1 VNEPTPASL
10 GDTPDWLP
18 EQGQQ
23 RASAVPGFDPE
34 ETLSTLRAAR
44 DADAYAPSP
53 ARSRGEPLAATGEE
67 PSPATDTK
75 PLRLPDGPGHRTIV
89 VLDVEESTQRGNP
102 DKGELRRSLYG
113 LTERALQAAGIA
125 GKHLEPK
132 ADRGDG
138 VMILIRPHDEVP
150 KTLVLDR
157 LIPVLTALLIEHN
170 ASVTRPQLRLRLRAV
185 VHAGEIHKDAN
196 GFYGD
201 DIDTAFRLLRA
212 PGLKKA
218 LKQAA
223 ATPLILVVS
232 EEIFHGIVEQG
243 YLADALFRPL
253 DRGVR
258 VGRRERRGWVHV
270 PVPLTPGRPQRAA
283 RRSAVPTGTAGKLPE
298 VMAHYL
304 DKPGCGPLPP
314 GYRYSP
320 AR

>member
-1 VNEPTPASL
+1 MNKPTPARL
-10 GDTPDWLP
+10 GDMPDWLP
-18 EQGQQ
+18 EQGQR
-23 RASAVPGFDPE
+23 RASPVPGLDPE

-44 DADAYAPSP
+44 DTDAYALSP
-53 ARSRGEPLAATGEE
+53 ALSPREPLAATGEE
-67 PSPATDTK
+67 TSPATDRK

-170 ASVTRPQLRLRLRAV
+170 ASATRPQLRLRAV

-201 DIDTAFRLLRA
+201 DIDTAFRLLEA

-218 LKQAA
+218 LKKAA
-223 ATPLILVVS
+223 ATPLILVIS
-232 EEIFHGIVEQG
+232 EEIFHSIVEQG
-243 YLADALFRPL
+243 YLADALFQPL
-253 DRGVR
+253 VRGVR
-258 VGRRERRGWVHV
+258 VGRRQRRGWVHI
-270 PVPLTPGRPQRAA
+270 PVPLTPDQPAA
-283 RRSAVPTGTAGKLPE
+283 AAHRSAVPRG
-298 VMAHYL
+298 V
-304 DKPGCGPLPP
+304 
-314 GYRYSP
+314 GYR
-320 AR
+320 R

>member
-1 VNEPTPASL
+1 MNKPTPARL
-10 GDTPDWLP
+10 GDTPDWLH
-18 EQGQQ
+18 EQGKR
-23 RASAVPGFDPE
+23 RASTVPEFDPE

-44 DADAYAPSP
+44 DADAYVLSP
-53 ARSRGEPLAATGEE
+53 ALSLREPLPATGKE
-67 PSPATDTK
+67 PSPATDRK

-89 VLDVEESTQRGNP
+89 VLDVEESTQRTNP

-113 LTERALQAAGIA
+113 LTERALQAAGIVD
-125 GKHLEPK
+125 KHLEPK

-170 ASVTRPQLRLRLRAV
+170 ASVTRAQLQLRLRAV
-185 VHAGEIHKDAN
+185 VHAGEIHEDAN

-201 DIDTAFRLLRA
+201 DIDTAFRLLEA
-212 PGLKKA
+212 PRLKKA
-218 LKQAA
+218 LKEAA

-253 DRGVR
+253 VRVR
-258 VGRRERRGWVHV
+258 VGRRQRRGWVHV
-270 PVPLTPGRPQRAA
+270 PIPLTLDRPTAGCPPE
-283 RRSAVPTGTAGKLPE
+283 RRSYRTAGKLSE
-298 VMAHYL
+298 VMTPYL
-304 DKPGCGPLPP
+304 
-314 GYRYSP
+314 
-320 AR
+320 

>member
-1 VNEPTPASL
+1 MNKPTPARL

-18 EQGQQ
+18 EQGQR
-23 RASAVPGFDPE
+23 RASTVPGFDPE
-34 ETLSTLRAAR
+34 ETLSKLRAAR
-44 DADAYAPSP
+44 DTDAYAPSSALSP
-53 ARSRGEPLAATGEE
+53 REPLAATGG
-67 PSPATDTK
+67 K

-170 ASVTRPQLRLRLRAV
+170 ASVTRAQLRLRLRAV

-196 GFYGD
+196 GFYGN
-201 DIDTAFRLLRA
+201 DIDTAFRLLEA

-218 LKQAA
+218 LKEAA
-223 ATPLILVVS
+223 ATPLILVIS
-232 EEIFHGIVEQG
+232 EEIFHAIVEQG
-243 YLADALFRPL
+243 YLDDALFWPL

-258 VGRRERRGWVHV
+258 VGRRPRRGWVHI
-270 PVPLTPGRPQRAA
+270 PVPLTPDRPRRAPY
-283 RRSAVPTGTAGKLPE
+283 RSAVPTGTAGKLPE

-304 DKPGCGPLPP
+304 DKPGCGALP
-314 GYRYSP
+314 RL
-320 AR
+320 

>member
-1 VNEPTPASL
+1 
-10 GDTPDWLP
+10 
-18 EQGQQ
+18 
-23 RASAVPGFDPE
+23 
-34 ETLSTLRAAR
+34 
-44 DADAYAPSP
+44 
-53 ARSRGEPLAATGEE
+53 
-67 PSPATDTK
+67 
-75 PLRLPDGPGHRTIV
+75 

-170 ASVTRPQLRLRLRAV
+170 ASVTRAQLRLPLRAV

-196 GFYGD
+196 GFYGN
-201 DIDTAFRLLRA
+201 DIDTAFRLLEA

-218 LKQAA
+218 LKEAA
-223 ATPLILVVS
+223 ATPLILVIS
-232 EEIFHGIVEQG
+232 EEIFHAIVEQG
-243 YLADALFRPL
+243 YLDDALFWPL

-258 VGRRERRGWVHV
+258 VGRRQRHGWVHI
-270 PVPLTPGRPQRAA
+270 PVPLTPDRPRRAPY
-283 RRSAVPTGTAGKLPE
+283 RSAVPTGTAGKLPE
-298 VMAHYL
+298 VMTHYL
-304 DKPGCGPLPP
+304 
-314 GYRYSP
+314 R
-320 AR
+320 

>member
-1 VNEPTPASL
+1 MNKPTPARL

-18 EQGQQ
+18 EQAQ
-23 RASAVPGFDPE
+23 RRARTAPGFDPE

-44 DADAYAPSP
+44 DTDAYALSP
-53 ARSRGEPLAATGEE
+53 ALSSREPLAATGEE
-67 PSPATDTK
+67 PSPATDRK

-170 ASVTRPQLRLRLRAV
+170 ASVTRAQLRLRLRAV

-201 DIDTAFRLLRA
+201 DIDTAFRLLEA

-218 LKQAA
+218 LKEAA
-223 ATPLILVVS
+223 ATPLILVIS
-232 EEIFHGIVEQG
+232 EEIFHAIVEQG
-243 YLADALFRPL
+243 YLDDALFWPL

-258 VGRRERRGWVHV
+258 VGRRQRHGWVHI
-270 PVPLTPGRPQRAA
+270 PVPLTPDRPRRAPY
-283 RRSAVPTGTAGKLPE
+283 RSAVPTGTAGKLPE
-298 VMAHYL
+298 VMTHYL
-304 DKPGCGPLPP
+304 
-314 GYRYSP
+314 R
-320 AR
+320 